1 MCMVIYEK
9 ENEKKLK
16 DNIVLEQNDKIS
28 EQMTIKSEL
37 TVADHRDDLNSSSDP
52 TPPFGRL
59 GFPGLYRQSKP
70 LPSLTRVVLVGHFCL
85 GSTAFEKTI
94 IEKKS

>member
-37 TVADHRDDLNSSSDP
+37 TVCQTFHNGTVLHFDDL
-52 TPPFGRL
+52 
-59 GFPGLYRQSKP
+59 KA
-70 LPSLTRVVLVGHFCL
+70 LVPRFD
-85 GSTAFEKTI
+85 
-94 IEKKS
+94 